1 MLSMALHIWVHG
13 PQLTVVFGEAYK
25 IEVQFVEGS
34 VPLRGEVW
42 SFKASRHSEN
52 GLCFIVWCEGI
63 VSSQFYVLSNMTAY
77 FQASLPLQWQTA
89 IHLES

>member
-1 MLSMALHIWVHG
+1 MLSITLHIWVHG

-34 VPLRGEVW
+34 VSLRGEAW
-42 SFKASRHSEN
+42 SLKASLHSEN
-52 GLCFIVWCEGI
+52 GFCFTVWCEGI

-77 FQASLPLQWQTA
+77 FHASLPLWWQTA